1 MTCTPFARQHGINK
15 SVKTAKSLPVQD
27 HKPAQGGFAM
37 PGKSSKKSPYFI
49 ISIAVPALFHG
60 DPELRLLGVDVR
72 HDHLY
77 NVAFLH
83 KVVDIGHIAVGDI

>member
-1 MTCTPFARQHGINK
+1 MPFRN
-15 SVKTAKSLPVQD
+15 
-27 HKPAQGGFAM
+27 
-37 PGKSSKKSPYFI
+37 
-49 ISIAVPALFHG
+49 LFHG

>member
-1 MTCTPFARQHGINK
+1 M
-15 SVKTAKSLPVQD
+15 QD
-27 HKPAQGGFAM
+27 HKPTRGGFAI
-37 PGKSSKKSPYFI
+37 PGKPSGKTRLFYYFM
-49 ISIAVPALFHG
+49 PFRNLFHG
-60 DPELRLLGVDVR
+60 DPELRLLGVDIR

>member
-1 MTCTPFARQHGINK
+1 MICTPFARQHGINK

-27 HKPAQGGFAM
+27 HNPHGEALLCPENRAEKRA
-37 PGKSSKKSPYFI
+37 YFI
-49 ISIAVPALFHG
+49 ISITVPALFHG
-60 DPELRLLGVDVR
+60 NSELCLLGVDLR

-83 KVVDIGHIAVGDI
+83 KVVDIGHIVVGDI

>member
-1 MTCTPFARQHGINK
+1 M
-15 SVKTAKSLPVQD
+15 QD
-27 HKPAQGGFAM
+27 HNPHGAALLCPESRAEKRA
-37 PGKSSKKSPYFI
+37 YFI

-60 DPELRLLGVDVR
+60 DPELRLLGVDLR

-83 KVVDIGHIAVGDI
+83 KVVDIGHIAVGNI